1 LAAGAL
7 AVLGVICRCRRRAD
21 GPSIAFFHPYC
32 NDGGGGERV
41 LWVGIASLL
50 AKRPELK
57 VAIFTGDAATPE
69 EILKH
74 TKVRHRH
81 SPTHP
86 SGAHNSGRGRRTTR
100 SNSRHHTH
108 PQLLFYQAPRG
119 G

>member
-1 LAAGAL
+1 VCVSQYELVWRAVGAL
-7 AVLGVICRCRRRAD
+7 VVLAVICRCRRRAD
-21 GPSIAFFHPYC
+21 GPAIAFFHPYC

-74 TKVRHRH
+74 TKVH
-81 SPTHP
+81 
-86 SGAHNSGRGRRTTR
+86 A
-100 SNSRHHTH
+100 
-108 PQLLFYQAPRG
+108 QAPMCRDAADRAPRHEKQSM
-119 G
+119 